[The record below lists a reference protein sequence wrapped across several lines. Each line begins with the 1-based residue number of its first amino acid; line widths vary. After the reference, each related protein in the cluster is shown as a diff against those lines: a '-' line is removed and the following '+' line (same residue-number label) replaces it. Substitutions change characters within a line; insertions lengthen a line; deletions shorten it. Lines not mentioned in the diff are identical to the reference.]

1 MKILIKIILLTGII
15 GYLVFAFAK
24 LSHDEDQ
31 RECIG
36 TEIILEDSIA
46 NFVNRQFV
54 EQLIVQ
60 SKCPI
65 QGRNIK
71 DIDIRTIEASIQNN
85 PYIDSVACHYTSTN
99 LLCIRV
105 LPRRPVLHV
114 ISDNGEKYYMDI
126 NGNDMP
132 TDVFLQDLCLA
143 TGNISKDYA
152 KEHLVQIADYVN
164 THAPWNKEI
173 QQISVRTPKHIE
185 IILST
190 GSHTVVLGEPT
201 DIQGKLN
208 RLQNF
213 YEEGLNKVGWN
224 KYSIIDLNYANQIVC
239 TKKQKK

>member
-1 MKILIKIILLTGII
+1 MKILIKIILLTGIL
-15 GYLVFAFAK
+15 GYLVFAFAN

-31 RECIG
+31 RKCIG

-132 TDVFLQDLCLA
+132 TNVFLQDLCLA

>member
-1 MKILIKIILLTGII
+1 MKILIKIILLTGIL
-15 GYLVFAFAK
+15 GYLVFAFAN

-71 DIDIRTIEASIQNN
+71 DIDTRTIEASIQNN

-173 QQISVRTPKHIE
+173 QQISVRTSKHIE

>member
-1 MKILIKIILLTGII
+1 MKILIKIILLTGIL
-15 GYLVFAFAK
+15 GYLVFAFAN
-24 LSHDEDQ
+24 LSHDDDQ

>member
-1 MKILIKIILLTGII
+1 MKILIKIILLTGIL
-15 GYLVFAFAK
+15 GYLVFAFAN
-24 LSHDEDQ
+24 LSHDEEQ
-31 RECIG
+31 RKCIG

>member
-1 MKILIKIILLTGII
+1 MKILIKIILLTGIL
-15 GYLVFAFAK
+15 GYLVFAFAN
-24 LSHDEDQ
+24 LSHDEEQ
-31 RECIG
+31 RKCIG

-105 LPRRPVLHV
+105 LPRKPVLHV

-201 DIQGKLN
+201 DIEEKLD
-208 RLQNF
+208 RLRIF
-213 YEEGLNKVGWN
+213 YEEGLNKAGWN
-224 KYSIIDLNYANQIVC
+224 KYSIIDLNYADQVVC
-239 TKKQKK
+239 TKKKKI

>member
-1 MKILIKIILLTGII
+1 MKILIKIILLTGIL
-15 GYLVFAFAK
+15 GYLVFAFAN

-71 DIDIRTIEASIQNN
+71 NIDIRTIEASIQNN
-85 PYIDSVACHYTSTN
+85 PYIDSVVCHYTSTN

>member
-1 MKILIKIILLTGII
+1 MKILIKIILLTGIL
-15 GYLVFAFAK
+15 GYLVFAFVN
-24 LSHDEDQ
+24 LSHDEEQ
-31 RECIG
+31 RICIG
-36 TEIILEDSIA
+36 TEIILEDSID
-46 NFVNRQFV
+46 NFVNRQFI
-54 EQLIVQ
+54 ERLITQ

-65 QGRNIK
+65 QDRSIK
-71 DIDIRTIEASIQNN
+71 DIDIRTIEASIRNN

-105 LPRRPVLHV
+105 LPRKPVLHV

-126 NGNDMP
+126 NDNDMP

-152 KEHLVQIADYVN
+152 KEHLVQIADYIN

-185 IILST
+185 IIQST

-208 RLQNF
+208 RLQKF

-224 KYSIIDLNYANQIVC
+224 KYRIINLNYANQIVC

>member
-1 MKILIKIILLTGII
+1 MKILIKIILLTGIL
-15 GYLVFAFAK
+15 GYLVFAFAN

-36 TEIILEDSIA
+36 MEIILEDSIA

-173 QQISVRTPKHIE
+173 QQISVRTPKRIE

>member
-1 MKILIKIILLTGII
+1 MKILIKIILLTGIL
-15 GYLVFAFAK
+15 GYLVFAFAN

-65 QGRNIK
+65 QSRNIK

>member
-1 MKILIKIILLTGII
+1 MKILIKIILLTGIL
-15 GYLVFAFAK
+15 GYLVFAFAN

-224 KYSIIDLNYANQIVC
+224 KYSIINLNYANQIVC

>member
-1 MKILIKIILLTGII
+1 MKILIKIILLTGIL
-15 GYLVFAFAK
+15 GYLVFAFAN

-71 DIDIRTIEASIQNN
+71 NIDIRTIEASIQNN

>member
-1 MKILIKIILLTGII
+1 MKILIKIILLTGIL
-15 GYLVFAFAK
+15 GYLIFAFTT
-24 LSHDEDQ
+24 LSHDEEQ
-31 RECIG
+31 RICIG
-36 TEIILEDSIA
+36 TEIILEDSTG

-54 EQLIVQ
+54 EQIIVQ

-65 QGRNIK
+65 QDRNIK
-71 DIDIRTIEASIQNN
+71 DIDIRTIEASIQNS
-85 PYIDSVACHYTSTN
+85 PYIDSVACHYTSTDI
-99 LLCIRV
+99 LCIRV
-105 LPRRPVLHV
+105 LPRKPVLHV
-114 ISDNGEKYYMDI
+114 MSDNGEKYYMDI

-132 TDVFLQDLCLA
+132 TDIFLQDLCLA
-143 TGNISKDYA
+143 TGDISKEYA
-152 KEHLVQIADYVN
+152 KEHLVQIAVYVN

-173 QQISVRTPKHIE
+173 QQIHVRSPKHIE
-185 IILST
+185 ISLST

-224 KYSIIDLNYANQIVC
+224 KYSIIDLNYADQIVC

>member
-1 MKILIKIILLTGII
+1 MKILIKIILLTGIL
-15 GYLVFAFAK
+15 GYLVFAFAN

-36 TEIILEDSIA
+36 MEIILEDSIA

-143 TGNISKDYA
+143 TGNFSKDYA

-239 TKKQKK
+239 TKKQKR

>member
-1 MKILIKIILLTGII
+1 MKILIKIILLTGIL
-15 GYLVFAFAK
+15 GYLVFAFAN

-173 QQISVRTPKHIE
+173 QQISVRTPKRIE

-239 TKKQKK
+239 TKKQKR

>member
-1 MKILIKIILLTGII
+1 MKILIKIILLTGIL
-15 GYLVFAFAK
+15 GYLVFAFAN

-201 DIQGKLN
+201 DIHGKLN

>member
-1 MKILIKIILLTGII
+1 MKILIKIILLTGIL
-15 GYLVFAFAK
+15 GYLVFAFAN

-54 EQLIVQ
+54 ELLIVQ

>member
-1 MKILIKIILLTGII
+1 MKILIKIILLTGIL
-15 GYLVFAFAK
+15 GYLVFAFAN

-239 TKKQKK
+239 TKKQKR

>member
-1 MKILIKIILLTGII
+1 MKILIKIILLTGIL
-15 GYLVFAFAK
+15 GYLVFAFVN
-24 LSHDEDQ
+24 LSHDEEQ
-31 RECIG
+31 RICIG
-36 TEIILEDSIA
+36 TEIILEDSID
-46 NFVNRQFV
+46 NFVNRQFI
-54 EQLIVQ
+54 ERLIAQ

-65 QGRNIK
+65 QDRSIK
-71 DIDIRTIEASIQNN
+71 DIDIRTIEASIRNN

-105 LPRRPVLHV
+105 LPRKPVLHV

-152 KEHLVQIADYVN
+152 KEHLVQIADYIN

-185 IILST
+185 IIQST

-208 RLQNF
+208 RLQKF

-224 KYSIIDLNYANQIVC
+224 KYSIINLNYANQIVC
-239 TKKQKK
+239 TKKHKK

>member
-1 MKILIKIILLTGII
+1 MKILIKIILLTGIL
-15 GYLVFAFAK
+15 GYLVFAFAN

>member
-1 MKILIKIILLTGII
+1 MKILIKIILLTGIL
-15 GYLVFAFAK
+15 GYLVFAFVN
-24 LSHDEDQ
+24 LSHDEEQ
-31 RECIG
+31 RICIG
-36 TEIILEDSIA
+36 TEIILEDSID
-46 NFVNRQFV
+46 NFVNRQFI
-54 EQLIVQ
+54 ERLITQ

-65 QGRNIK
+65 QDRSIK
-71 DIDIRTIEASIQNN
+71 DIDIRTIEASIRNN

-105 LPRRPVLHV
+105 LPRKPVLHV

-152 KEHLVQIADYVN
+152 KEHLVQIADYIN

-185 IILST
+185 IIQST

-208 RLQNF
+208 RLQKF

-224 KYSIIDLNYANQIVC
+224 KYSIINLNYANQIVC

>member
-1 MKILIKIILLTGII
+1 MKILIKIILLTGIL
-15 GYLVFAFAK
+15 GYLVFAFAN

-224 KYSIIDLNYANQIVC
+224 KYSVIDLNYANQIVC

>member
-1 MKILIKIILLTGII
+1 MKILIKIILLTGIL
-15 GYLVFAFAK
+15 GYLVFAFAN

-36 TEIILEDSIA
+36 TEIILEHSIA

>member
-1 MKILIKIILLTGII
+1 MKILIKIILLTGIL
-15 GYLVFAFAK
+15 GYLVFAFAN

-31 RECIG
+31 RKCIG

>member
-1 MKILIKIILLTGII
+1 MKILIKIILLTGIL
-15 GYLVFAFAK
+15 GYLVFAFAN

-54 EQLIVQ
+54 EQIIVQ

-173 QQISVRTPKHIE
+173 QQISVRTPKRIE

>member
-1 MKILIKIILLTGII
+1 MKILIKIILLTGIL
-15 GYLVFAFAK
+15 GYLVFAFVN
-24 LSHDEDQ
+24 LSHDEEQ
-31 RECIG
+31 RICIG
-36 TEIILEDSIA
+36 TEIILEDSID
-46 NFVNRQFV
+46 NFVNRQFI
-54 EQLIVQ
+54 ERLITQ

-65 QGRNIK
+65 QDRSIK
-71 DIDIRTIEASIQNN
+71 DIDIRTIEASIRNN

-105 LPRRPVLHV
+105 LPRKPVLHV

-152 KEHLVQIADYVN
+152 KEHLVQIADYIN

-185 IILST
+185 IIQST

-208 RLQNF
+208 RLQKF

-224 KYSIIDLNYANQIVC
+224 KYRIINLNYANQIVC

>member
-1 MKILIKIILLTGII
+1 MKILIKIILLTGIL
-15 GYLVFAFAK
+15 GYLVFAFVN
-24 LSHDEDQ
+24 LSHDEEQ
-31 RECIG
+31 RICIG
-36 TEIILEDSIA
+36 TEIILEDSID
-46 NFVNRQFV
+46 NFVNRQFI
-54 EQLIVQ
+54 ERLIAQ

-65 QGRNIK
+65 QDRSIK
-71 DIDIRTIEASIQNN
+71 DIDIRTIEASIRNN

-105 LPRRPVLHV
+105 LPRKPVLHV

-152 KEHLVQIADYVN
+152 KEHLVQIADYIN

-173 QQISVRTPKHIE
+173 QQISVRNPKHIE
-185 IILST
+185 IIQST

-208 RLQNF
+208 RLQKF

-224 KYSIIDLNYANQIVC
+224 KYSIINLNYANQIVC

>member
-1 MKILIKIILLTGII
+1 MKILIKIILLTGIL
-15 GYLVFAFAK
+15 GYLVFAFAN

-173 QQISVRTPKHIE
+173 QQISVITPKHIE

>member
-1 MKILIKIILLTGII
+1 MKILIKIILLTGIL
-15 GYLVFAFAK
+15 GYLVFAFAN

-54 EQLIVQ
+54 EQIIVQ

>member
-1 MKILIKIILLTGII
+1 MKILIKIILLTGIL
-15 GYLVFAFAK
+15 GYLVFAFAN
-24 LSHDEDQ
+24 LSHDEEQ
-31 RECIG
+31 RKCIG

-54 EQLIVQ
+54 EQIIVQ

>member
-1 MKILIKIILLTGII
+1 MKILIKIILLTGIL
-15 GYLVFAFAK
+15 GYLVFAFAN

-105 LPRRPVLHV
+105 LPRKPVLHV

>member
-1 MKILIKIILLTGII
+1 MKILIKIILLTGIL
-15 GYLVFAFAK
+15 GYLVFAFAN

-71 DIDIRTIEASIQNN
+71 DIDIRTIEANIQNN

>member
-1 MKILIKIILLTGII
+1 MKILIKIILLTGIL
-15 GYLVFAFAK
+15 GYLVFAFAN
-24 LSHDEDQ
+24 LSHDEEQ
-31 RECIG
+31 RKCIG

-54 EQLIVQ
+54 EQIIVQ

-239 TKKQKK
+239 TKKQKR